1 MAIYDDV
8 KITINLNELVE
19 IRAKLISQ
27 YDDYSEKVCKGEYL
41 DGGDIDRIATGLRD
55 TLTWDTLYCM
65 VDDAVLEYLGIK
77 ENHYG
82 ETTIESLD
90 VTMEKEQ
97 KAREKEF
104 KKNFDMVKLES
115 SSWTIEVPVRK
126 KKEEK
131 KEVSADTYKAQEH
144 RYSDPQ

>member
-27 YDDYSEKVCKGEYL
+27 YDDYSEKISKGEYL
-41 DGGDIDRIATGLRD
+41 DGGDIDRIATKLRD
-55 TLTWDTLYCM
+55 TLTWDTLYSM
-65 VDDAVLEYLGIK
+65 VDDAVLEYLGMK

-82 ETTIESLD
+82 ETSIETVEL
-90 VTMEKEQ
+90 TMEKEK
-97 KAREKEF
+97 KAREIEF

-115 SSWTIEVPVRK
+115 SSWTIDVPRRK
-126 KKEEK
+126 
-131 KEVSADTYKAQEH
+131 Q
-144 RYSDPQ
+144 

>member
-1 MAIYDDV
+1 MAINDDI

-82 ETTIESLD
+82 ETSIESLD
-90 VTMEKEQ
+90 VTMEKE
-97 KAREKEF
+97 KKEREKEF
-104 KKNFDMVKLES
+104 KKNFDLVKLES
-115 SSWTIEVPVRK
+115 SSWTIEVPLRK
-126 KKEEK
+126 NK
-131 KEVSADTYKAQEH
+131 
-144 RYSDPQ
+144 

>member
-27 YDDYSEKVCKGEYL
+27 YEDYSEKICKGEYL

-55 TLTWDTLYCM
+55 TLTWDALYSM
-65 VDDAVLEYLGIK
+65 VDDAVLDYLGMK
-77 ENHYG
+77 ETHYG
-82 ETTIESLD
+82 ERSIETIEI
-90 VTMEKEQ
+90 TIEKER
-97 KAREKEF
+97 KEREKEF

-115 SSWTIEVPVRK
+115 SAWTIEVPLRK
-126 KKEEK
+126 EIKK
-131 KEVSADTYKAQEH
+131 
-144 RYSDPQ
+144 

>member
-27 YDDYSEKVCKGEYL
+27 YDDYSEKINNGEYL

-55 TLTWDTLYCM
+55 TLTWDTLYQM
-65 VDDAVLEYLGIK
+65 VDEAVLEYLDLN
-77 ENHYG
+77 ETHYG
-82 ETTIESLD
+82 ERSIETVEL
-90 VTMEKEQ
+90 TMEKEK

-104 KKNFDMVKLES
+104 KKNFEMVKLES
-115 SSWTIEVPVRK
+115 SAWTLDVPMRK
-126 KKEEK
+126 
-131 KEVSADTYKAQEH
+131 
-144 RYSDPQ
+144 R